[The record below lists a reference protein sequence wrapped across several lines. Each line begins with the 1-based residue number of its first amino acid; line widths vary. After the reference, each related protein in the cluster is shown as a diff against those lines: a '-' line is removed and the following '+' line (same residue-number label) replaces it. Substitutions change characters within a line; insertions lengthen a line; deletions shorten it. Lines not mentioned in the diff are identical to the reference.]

1 MRRKG
6 GQPERDAVIRHQ
18 ARGPSLFSSYAPAAL
33 LSLHGNA
40 EIGPVP
46 PLNQLTNSSV
56 IS

>member
-6 GQPERDAVIRHQ
+6 RLPERDAVVRHQ
-18 ARGPSLFSSYAPAAL
+18 ATGPSLFSS
-33 LSLHGNA
+33 HGNA

>member
-1 MRRKG
+1 MRRRG
-6 GQPERDAVIRHQ
+6 GQSERDAVIRYQ

-33 LSLHGNA
+33 LSSHGNA
-40 EIGPVP
+40 ETGPVP